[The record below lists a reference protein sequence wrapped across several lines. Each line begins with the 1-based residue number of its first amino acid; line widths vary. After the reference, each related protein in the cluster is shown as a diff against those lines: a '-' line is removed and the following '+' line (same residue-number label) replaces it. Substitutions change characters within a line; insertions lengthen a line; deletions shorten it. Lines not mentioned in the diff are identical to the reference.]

1 MRQNF
6 TLKMNHP
13 EMTTLPEN
21 KPSSQER
28 VTRRG
33 DIKGSWRKKTM
44 IEESAAPKKE
54 KRTLENLSSSH
65 RTKKRK
71 HGTPAAASP
80 QGVLF

>member
-6 TLKMNHP
+6 TLNMNHP

-21 KPSSQER
+21 KPSPYER

-33 DIKGSWRKKTM
+33 ISKEVGEKKTM
-44 IEESAAPKKE
+44 IEESAPPKKE

-71 HGTPAAASP
+71 HGTPAAAGP
-80 QGVLF
+80 